1 MSTPRK
7 TKPKLYLRIGI
18 QNALL
23 RNRHVSGSM
32 WQCCGGVC
40 ISQGLDPQIFK
51 FKDTAVSF
59 HLEIIRLSST
69 CELTCIKL
77 SLKNRNAPLT
87 FNHCR
92 KISVGN
98 LIIISKLYGDS
109 VMSQLVASNNSIE
122 DHSLYPFSVSSL
134 SVCIVRAPPV
144 RILET
149 SC

>member
-7 TKPKLYLRIGI
+7 TKPKLYLKIGI

-23 RNRHVSGSM
+23 RNRHVSWGM
-32 WQCCGGVC
+32 WQCYGGVF
-40 ISQGLDPQIFK
+40 ISQGLDLQIFK

-59 HLEIIRLSST
+59 HLEIIRLSSI

-77 SLKNRNAPLT
+77 SLKSRNATLT

-92 KISVGN
+92 KISMGN
-98 LIIISKLYGDS
+98 LIIIGKLYGVS
-109 VMSQLVASNNSIE
+109 MMSQLVASNNSLK
-122 DHSLYPFSVSSL
+122 DHLLYPFSVSSL
-134 SVCIVRAPPV
+134 SVCVVRAPPV